1 MSTELYKN
9 RINDEEVRVIKGLNK
24 ITVKRDGKTNLT
36 FTNLDSFERKYE
48 PLNFS
53 YLGKKNYQKT
63 KIPLAAGGG
72 GGRSKTGGRVRNRLN
87 ECLFI
92 ISRIDGSQNKY
103 CVNYD
108 LFGNH
113 LIPEEIDSNN
123 WKKYDSEEIREDNK
137 GKIWIIQDAFTRNGT
152 KMYQIQPYRG
162 EIGKNLKSIP
172 ITEWASYRK
181 IL

>member
-1 MSTELYKN
+1 MNTELYKN
-9 RINDEEVRVIKGLNK
+9 KITGEEVSVIKGLNK

-36 FTNLDSFERKYE
+36 FTNLDSFERKYK

-53 YLGKKNYQKT
+53 YLGKKNNQKT

-72 GGRSKTGGRVRNRLN
+72 GGRVRNRLN
-87 ECLFI
+87 KCLFI
-92 ISRIDGSQNKY
+92 ISRIDGLQNKY

-108 LFGNH
+108 LFENH

-123 WKKYDSEEIREDNK
+123 WKSYDNKEIREDNK
-137 GKIWIIQDAFTRNGT
+137 GETWIIQDAFTRNGK
-152 KMYQIQPYRG
+152 KMYQIQPFRG

-172 ITEWASYRK
+172 ITEWASYMK
-181 IL
+181 I